1 MKQKEN
7 SLNQNI
13 YKQISKKGLLE
24 NDKKLIIKKFGFHNL
39 SNSNLNTEK
48 NNTNKNYSLYT
59 YSLSS
64 LKNEI
69 KKPIKKYSISNYN
82 SIKNLNNALGKIS
95 ISNNNSKN
103 KTLIIKYKISSN
115 SLSKNKN
122 KKQLIKNKNKNN
134 KSMAS
139 LPIHPKLNLNGASE
153 YSLYKIKKI
162 LHNDSK
168 NNNNISSINTTTAQ
182 NSIKTNPYTN
192 SNNDLMKIYPQI
204 KAIKKNKRISRN
216 NNNNNISDSSNL
228 KKVVVKNKE
237 KPCKIMDNNLYYNY
251 KNKIENKNKKKDK
264 YIIDSPCK
272 NNSFSKDKIKNKNEN
287 KNKKIYINKNISN
300 TIEITGTKRKKIFSS
315 LEKLNNE
322 KNNKSENKDI
332 KKSNLTGSNENS
344 DETKKERLDLQKMFD
359 EKILSNL
366 DKKSIID
373 EIISNN
379 MKININDKNKN
390 NTNNNIQNINEQ
402 ITINIENINNL
413 NLNINNK
420 IEEIEESK
428 YISTQKLSLTNI
440 DIHMN
445 KEINDLINKNS
456 NPNKNNDIN
465 NNSYADNTRFNC
477 EEDEKEEKINYNHN
491 NDNSNQKNYSEI
503 DNKDNLND
511 NNLSQ
516 CQNINDENSSLKTH
530 KNILKKICDLN
541 DMQEMN
547 KQEELEIQGDQ
558 EQTQTTV
565 DKNNIISKYIKQP
578 IYNISPRFLINEIS
592 LNKKNNLPN
601 KSFMFINDIEED
613 NKSFPILNF
622 KKFLSLN
629 DKSVFNLL
637 SYTYDNYSSI
647 ISVNKLVKNKIN
659 ISLKNIFQ
667 HVIDDFKLKYNKF
680 LNVLDYSFEQKTIN
694 RKKSSYLFN
703 LEIKCKVVS
712 KQIKKSY
719 EIGCNYI
726 SYNKKYDYIWKFDI
740 QNKKDIKVWLCTELD
755 IINNTYKK
763 FTYTSQVIPF
773 CYNDEILLQFNIFSK
788 GNNIVPNSIEWCDP
802 IVSDAPSGIYEK
814 TKFITSIEFDQL
826 RACEVETQILF
837 WKNKLPDDEEIIE
850 SFTKIFSKFFKIKNI
865 YFDESKF
872 YFFKIEMKASK
883 IGLLKENK
891 FCSFDINI
899 IDYNSNVKNE
909 IQCIYL
915 MNSNYYTNKM
925 DIRLGTDIILYIV
938 DMKK

>member
-1 MKQKEN
+1 MNQKEN
-7 SLNQNI
+7 SKNKNS
-13 YKQISKKGLLE
+13 YNQISQKGLLE
-24 NDKKLIIKKFGFHNL
+24 NNKKLLINKFHFFNLSYSNLNFENNL
-39 SNSNLNTEK
+39 SNKNFSLNS
-48 NNTNKNYSLYT
+48 YSLQ
-59 YSLSS
+59 S
-64 LKNEI
+64 LKNGI
-69 KKPIKKYSISNYN
+69 KRPINASSNNKLKTFQNIYDAMKKKNSNKN
-82 SIKNLNNALGKIS
+82 CIIKN
-95 ISNNNSKN
+95 
-103 KTLIIKYKISSN
+103 YQISSN
-115 SLSKNKN
+115 SLKKNNSK
-122 KKQLIKNKNKNN
+122 KKLLNRNN
-134 KSMAS
+134 KSMAILS
-139 LPIHPKLNLNGASE
+139 TSPILNINGMSD
-153 YSLYKIKKI
+153 YSLKKIKKI
-162 LHNDSK
+162 LHNEK
-168 NNNNISSINTTTAQ
+168 NNLNISSINTGTAQ
-182 NSIKTNPYTN
+182 NSVKTNQNTY
-192 SNNDLMKIYPQI
+192 SNHDLLE
-204 KAIKKNKRISRN
+204 ISPK
-216 NNNNNISDSSNL
+216 L
-228 KKVVVKNKE
+228 KPIRK
-237 KPCKIMDNNLYYNY
+237 
-251 KNKIENKNKKKDK
+251 NKNKKLSKIENNSSTQNLLINLKNPKNVKKEKPYKIFEKDSYKQNKQLIESNNKAMK
-264 YIIDSPCK
+264 YIIESP
-272 NNSFSKDKIKNKNEN
+272 
-287 KNKKIYINKNISN
+287 KKINKNIKNTQKINSN
-300 TIEITGTKRKKIFSS
+300 SKIANKNQIINSS
-315 LEKLNNE
+315 SFDKLNI
-322 KNNKSENKDI
+322 NNKRESKSENKKAKMKYI
-332 KKSNLTGSNENS
+332 TTGSNENS
-344 DETKKERLDLQKMFD
+344 DATKKESRLDFQKLLND
-359 EKILSNL
+359 KILNNL
-366 DKKSIID
+366 EKKNIING
-373 EIISNN
+373 IISYNLKN
-379 MKININDKNKN
+379 ININTKNL
-390 NTNNNIQNINEQ
+390 TRNNNQSINEQ
-402 ITINIENINNL
+402 ATINIEN
-413 NLNINNK
+413 NINNNVK
-420 IEEIEESK
+420 NEEEQNINMKNEK
-428 YISTQKLSLTNI
+428 DDDFKNISTQKLSLTHIDTHIKNEHNI
-440 DIHMN
+440 FRD
-445 KEINDLINKNS
+445 NS
-456 NPNKNNDIN
+456 NNSNKNNDKQSMDN
-465 NNSYADNTRFNC
+465 NIFNC
-477 EEDEKEEKINYNHN
+477 EDDEKDEKINYNHN

-712 KQIKKSY
+712 KQTKKSY